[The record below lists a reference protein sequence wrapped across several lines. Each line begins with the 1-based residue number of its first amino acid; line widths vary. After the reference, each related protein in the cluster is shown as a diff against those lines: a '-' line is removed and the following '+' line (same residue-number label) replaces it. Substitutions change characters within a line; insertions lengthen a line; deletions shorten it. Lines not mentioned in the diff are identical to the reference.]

1 MDNYIGLPIV
11 HLNATYSSSFLYVS
25 PGKLRAH
32 PDDLLDS
39 QLCPISNPNRE
50 SRITIL
56 IVAPIILGLRYRRI
70 VDEDVAEVDL
80 TGELGAAPSDI
91 SPVPS
96 PRPVSVPIHDPFL
109 AERGQNG
116 SSIPTIIVE
125 ALRKQDEAQNEALTA
140 TNLGHQQPTPPPDP
154 NAQGNVMAQIP
165 AAPAPGLKR
174 RPSSSPAAASARRRR
189 RRRPRPRQRS
199 VISDPESDPIPPPRP
214 QPAPFYPPRPPSPS
228 FSFLGIKRTKAE
240 KERREQEA
248 KKKRDKREDRRL
260 RKDGQRGRYEKLE
273 SPKRAKAPKPKK
285 LSKSPPQRATSAP
298 PLNRIPMQQEQYH
311 EQLYEEQLPSGPGS
325 QRGQHQPRHKGSKQR
340 HKKHHRRL
348 AEQHHRRQQKRRNKF
363 TMRDFFKS
371 LRRKLGNLFR
381 FTMPTPSPL
390 PTQQSAPQY
399 QDTTCYSSPTR
410 DIPYNVQW
418 AQYALNESQIFT
430 GQPRRGSVRRR
441 VDSKQQPLPYF
452 MHGGRSPA
460 ASWHSRLSMQGSTRR
475 FTTTVESAPGSG
487 GAPSPAIGGAVTE
500 EIDRITPLAPTPG
513 AGTNTQRHSHQSSTS
528 AISVIARRFMGPF
541 LSEPGDSMI
550 FENGNGSQKRLS
562 WRSHKLLTAGS
573 ASRPVTPPS
582 SRNPS
587 PGARGRSKEREEG
600 EGEGE
605 GQSESVPA
613 PIPFPTGQQE
623 PCASAQDRGSRSAS
637 PCRVSSPVAS
647 PISSPVSSPLASPPL
662 SPDYGLDELFA
673 TPPEVNTPATGTPLR
688 LSSPDYGIQR
698 LFSPSPAS
706 TGSNFGLRR
715 LFGD

>member
-1 MDNYIGLPIV
+1 MSNKQSKQGKPHHHPHRRSHHSRPAV
-11 HLNATYSSSFLYVS
+11 SPHSRRGRSRSRPERRARSSSV
-25 PGKLRAH
+25 RH
-32 PDDLLDS
+32 
-39 QLCPISNPNRE
+39 QNRSIPPPRVRSH
-50 SRITIL
+50 SRSL
-56 IVAPIILGLRYRRI
+56 PRRTVNARDI
-70 VDEDVAEVDL
+70 PFYIP
-80 TGELGAAPSDI
+80 PS
-91 SPVPS
+91 
-96 PRPVSVPIHDPFL
+96 
-109 AERGQNG
+109 GQNG

-125 ALRKQDEAQNEALTA
+125 ALRKQDAEQNEALTA
-140 TNLGHQQPTPPPDP
+140 TNLGHRQPTPPPDP
-154 NAQGNVMAQIP
+154 NAQENAMAQIP
-165 AAPAPGLKR
+165 TAPAPAPAPTPGLKR
-174 RPSSSPAAASARRRR
+174 RPSSSPAAANARRRR

-228 FSFLGIKRTKAE
+228 FSFLGIKRTKTE

-260 RKDGQRGRYEKLE
+260 RKEGQRGRYEKLE
-273 SPKRAKAPKPKK
+273 SPKRAKAPRPKK

-298 PLNRIPMQQEQYH
+298 PLSKVAVQEQYEEH
-311 EQLYEEQLPSGPGS
+311 LYEEQAPSGQGS
-325 QRGQHQPRHKGSKQR
+325 QRGQHQPRQKGSKQR

-381 FTMPTPSPL
+381 FTMPTPSAP
-390 PTQQSAPQY
+390 PVQQPAPQY
-399 QDTTCYSSPTR
+399 QDTAYYSSPTR

-418 AQYALNESQIFT
+418 AQYAQNESQIFT
-430 GQPRRGSVRRR
+430 GQARRGSGRQR
-441 VDSKQQPLPYF
+441 VTSKQQPLPYF

-460 ASWHSRLSMQGSTRR
+460 TSWHSRLSMQGSTRR
-475 FTTTVESAPGSG
+475 FTATVESAPGS
-487 GAPSPAIGGAVTE
+487 AIGVAVTTE

-513 AGTNTQRHSHQSSTS
+513 VNTQRHSHQSSTS

-573 ASRPVTPPS
+573 APASRPVTPPS

-587 PGARGRSKEREEG
+587 PAAQARGRSAERNV
-600 EGEGE
+600 EGE
-605 GQSESVPA
+605 GQSEAAVPMSF
-613 PIPFPTGQQE
+613 PFTEEDRRSPS
-623 PCASAQDRGSRSAS
+623 ASAYHGS
-637 PCRVSSPVAS
+637 PSPVAS
-647 PISSPVSSPLASPPL
+647 PASPSPLASPPL

-673 TPPEVNTPATGTPLR
+673 TPAEVHTPAHGTPVMR